1 MGFTGPRPYDVRMS
15 LSPPQLQAGLLG
27 PDDPPPYRVVCE
39 AGGSPF
45 LLICDHASCTVPAS
59 LSLLGLDEATLQ
71 THIGWDLG
79 AAEIARM
86 LALALDAVLILQSYS
101 RLVIDCNRPLG
112 SPASIALISDN
123 VPIPGNASLS
133 ALDAEQRAA
142 AIFTPY
148 HDRIRR
154 ELNGRAAR
162 QQPAVLVS
170 VHSFTPVFQ
179 GFVRPWHAGTLYH
192 RDPRLAHALMQ
203 QLRTEAALVVGDNEP
218 YAASDTTDFAIP
230 QHGEL
235 RELLH
240 VGIEIRQ
247 DLIAEAAG
255 QRQWAQRLAEGLRHA
270 LDSLRR
276 SSTHTAGAP
285 LT

>member
-1 MGFTGPRPYDVRMS
+1 MHVS
-15 LSPPQLQAGLLG
+15 LSPLQPLAGLLG

-39 AGGSPF
+39 AGRSAF
-45 LLICDHASCTVPAS
+45 VLICDHASCTVPAR
-59 LSLLGLDEATLQ
+59 LGLLGLDEATLR

-79 AAEIARM
+79 AAEVARM

-101 RLVIDCNRPLG
+101 RLVIDCNRPLA
-112 SPASIALISDN
+112 SPASIASVSDAIA
-123 VPIPGNASLS
+123 IPGNAGLT
-133 ALDAEQRAA
+133 APEAEQRAA

-154 ELNGRAAR
+154 ELDARAAR
-162 QQPAVLVS
+162 QRATVLVS

-179 GFVRPWHAGTLYH
+179 GFVRPWHVGTLYN
-192 RDPRLAHALMQ
+192 RDPRLARALMQ
-203 QLRTEAALVVGDNEP
+203 ELRTEAALVVGDNEP
-218 YAASDTTDFAIP
+218 YAASDATDFAIP

-247 DLIAEAAG
+247 DLIAEGAA
-255 QRQWAQRLAEGLRHA
+255 QRDWAQRLAEA
-270 LDSLRR
+270 LRR
-276 SSTHTAGAP
+276 SLVSLARS
-285 LT
+285 